1 MAFEGLNVN
10 WNALA
15 AVAQLIAALGVI
27 ASVVYL
33 ACQVRQ
39 AARSAKAE
47 FLERFFAEW
56 RTPEMQ
62 QARYLLEKAQ
72 FDSLV
77 SFEETF
83 KSELEMATCG
93 RRRVK
98 HLLAW
103 LGNLLERGILQTEDV
118 FFVDLPYSLYKEEW
132 SDGKLLRVE
141 KDLLKKTKTEH
152 LYKARLDSVW
162 YAERCAQRYRDF
174 IRSRLTSGSTRRWWR
189 SR

>member
-1 MAFEGLNVN
+1 MASGGLNIN
-10 WNALA
+10 WNAVA
-15 AVAQLIAALGVI
+15 AIAQVMAALGII

-33 ACQVRQ
+33 ACQVQQ
-39 AARSAKAE
+39 AVRSAKAD

-62 QARYLLEKAQ
+62 EARYLLENTP
-72 FDSLV
+72 FDNLE
-77 SFEETF
+77 SFEEAF
-83 KSELEMATCG
+83 QSKVEATRA

-103 LGNLLERGILQTEDV
+103 LGNLLDRNVLQPEDV
-118 FFVDLPYSLYKEEW
+118 FFADLPYSLYKEEDG

-141 KDLLKKTKTEH
+141 RDLLKKTKTEH
-152 LYKARLDSVW
+152 LYEARLDSVW

-174 IRSRLTSGSTRRWWR
+174 IRLRLTSGSTRRR
-189 SR
+189 